1 MARHSKKIGL
11 KDGYYIEIKS
21 NVANHQSPILVRR
34 NSKEDIE
41 LALRQYSKTKN
52 ARYYGE
58 IKNQKLVPTSQ
69 K

>member
-1 MARHSKKIGL
+1 MARQSKKIGL

-34 NSKEDIE
+34 GTKEEIDI
-41 LALRQYSKTKN
+41 ALKQYSKTKN

-58 IKNQKLVPTSQ
+58 IKNQKIVVN

>member
-34 NSKEDIE
+34 GSKDEIE
-41 LALRQYSKTKN
+41 L
-52 ARYYGE
+52 
-58 IKNQKLVPTSQ
+58 
-69 K
+69 